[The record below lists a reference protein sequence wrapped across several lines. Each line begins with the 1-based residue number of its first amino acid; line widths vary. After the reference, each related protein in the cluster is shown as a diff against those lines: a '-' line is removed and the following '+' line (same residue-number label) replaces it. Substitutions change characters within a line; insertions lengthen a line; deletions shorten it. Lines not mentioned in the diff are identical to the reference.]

1 MAEHRRTV
9 LVVDD
14 ARENIA
20 VLAAILKDAYRVV
33 FATSGP
39 QALTLAAAED
49 KPSLILLD
57 LIMPD
62 MDGLET
68 CRRLKADPRT
78 ADIPVIFVTARS
90 EIEDEEAGF
99 IAGAVDYI
107 PKPISAPILLARV
120 RTQIALREAIVSA
133 TEADRAKSMFLAT
146 MSHEI
151 RTPMNGIMS
160 MAELLDGS
168 GINAEQHEMVH
179 LIRKSSESLLS
190 IIEGILDFS
199 KIETGHLDIDYALFH
214 LVDLFETV
222 GDILRPRADEKG
234 LTFLLDLDPAMPLC
248 AMGDGM
254 RLQQI
259 LLNLAGNAIKFTE
272 AGSVILRARRI
283 GSGNDS
289 FTLAVEVTDTGVGIS
304 AEQQA
309 RLFHPFV
316 QADSGVARTYGGAGL
331 GLAISQ
337 RLCNLMGGLIEI
349 ESRPGAGSCFH
360 FEVMLEQIE
369 TPDDDAESDVSDLRI
384 ACVGFTSVERNSLG
398 TLLDFMQIDDVFW
411 RDSLDYLPDV
421 DAVLVAAAQGAL
433 RHAGKHPLILIGC
446 ADAVRRA
453 VWPVAGALEW
463 PIRRSR
469 LVTLLATATG
479 RAAAGTISIGP
490 TLEETW
496 SAAPRAEAAAA
507 GAVILVADD
516 DQTNRAVLRGFFGR
530 WGYHADFARD
540 GEEALTMFDPVV
552 HGLLL
557 IDIHMPRLDG
567 IALARTIRNSTFIGA
582 GVPIVALTADAM
594 QATRHKA
601 LEAGM
606 NGWLTKPID
615 SQALKAAVARWL
627 PQAASLRRPAA
638 LANGAPPA
646 DLQAVDRAI
655 FDWRQLMEP
664 FGGWTGEARDF
675 TQDFL
680 RELPAKMSPLS
691 EAMAAGDQVKAR
703 FAAHALK
710 GAARTAGAVRLGQVA
725 ADLQDC
731 LDLGDMALAK
741 TFESLLSITSAE
753 LEVTLRPVLGEGP

>member
-1 MAEHRRTV
+1 
-9 LVVDD
+9 
-14 ARENIA
+14 
-20 VLAAILKDAYRVV
+20 
-33 FATSGP
+33 
-39 QALTLAAAED
+39 
-49 KPSLILLD
+49 
-57 LIMPD
+57 MPE

-120 RTQIALREAIVSA
+120 RTQIALRDAIVSA

-160 MAELLDGS
+160 MAELLAGS
-168 GINAEQHEMVH
+168 AITAEQHEMVH

-199 KIETGHLDIDYALFH
+199 KIEAGHLDIDYALFH

-234 LTFLLDLDPAMPLC
+234 LTFLLDLDPTLPLC

-259 LLNLAGNAIKFTE
+259 LLNLTGNAIKFTE
-272 AGSVILRARRI
+272 AGSVVLRARRI
-283 GSGNDS
+283 GTGDDS

-337 RLCNLMGGLIEI
+337 RLCTLLGGLIEI

-369 TPDDDAESDVSDLRI
+369 TPDDGMSSEVSDLKI
-384 ACVGFTSVERNSLG
+384 ACIGFASVERAALG
-398 TLLDFMQIDDVFW
+398 TMLDFMEIDDVFW
-411 RDSLDYLPDV
+411 RDSLDDLPAV
-421 DAVLVAAAQGAL
+421 DAVLVSASHAAL
-433 RHAGKHPLILIGC
+433 RYAGSRPLILIGR
-446 ADAVRRA
+446 ANAVRAA

-463 PIRRSR
+463 PLRRSR
-469 LVTLLATATG
+469 LVALLAAVTG
-479 RAAAGTISIGP
+479 RAAEGTISVISP
-490 TLEETW
+490 PDDTW
-496 SAAPRAEAAAA
+496 AAAPRAEAAAA

-567 IALARTIRNSTFIGA
+567 IALARVIRDSTFIGA

-594 QATRHKA
+594 QATRQKA

-627 PQAASLRRPAA
+627 PQAASMRRATGH
-638 LANGAPPA
+638 ANGTPPA

-655 FDWRQLMEP
+655 FDWRQVMEP

-680 RELPAKMSPLS
+680 RELPSKMHPLA
-691 EAMAAGDQVKAR
+691 EAMAAGDQARAR

-731 LDLGDMALAK
+731 LDAGDMTMAK
-741 TFESLLSITSAE
+741 TFEMLLTITSAE
-753 LEVTLRPVLGEGP
+753 LEGALRPVLGGRP